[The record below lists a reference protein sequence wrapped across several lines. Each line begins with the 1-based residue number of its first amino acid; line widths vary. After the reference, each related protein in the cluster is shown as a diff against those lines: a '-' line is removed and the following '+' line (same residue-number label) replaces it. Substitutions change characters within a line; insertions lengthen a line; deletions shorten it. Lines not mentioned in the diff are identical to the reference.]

1 MKKLLLLLLLPITS
15 TLYSQVTVI
24 NDTILTGAGFA
35 YQCSNPIDTFT
46 FTYDTTNWGAPPP
59 CNSFFGVNLDWVQVY
74 IVDDTIDTNPNVQF
88 DVFFRPLFMDSNG
101 IQQEGLLQHNFL
113 PFNINASGCYQ
124 FETQFLCPEGDTIL
138 FVGTWNI
145 QVASIEELE
154 ISENRKLVRITDL
167 MGRECLPESNKVL
180 IYYYSDG
187 TKVKTLKQQ
196 EQ

>member
-167 MGRECLPESNKVL
+167 IGRECLPESNKVL

-187 TKVKTLKQQ
+187 TKVKTLKQG
-196 EQ
+196 E